1 MRNIINFNQGWFFS
15 KETVDPMHP
24 DFERMEPVT
33 LPHTWNAQDGADG
46 DDYYYRGTCWYAN
59 IFSRPAG
66 ECVYLEI
73 PAASLIASVYLNGQH
88 IGGHQG
94 GFSAFRVDLTPYL
107 LEEKMYCNFHR

>member
-46 DDYYYRGTCWYAN
+46 DDYYYRGTCWYAKH
-59 IFSRPAG
+59 ILPSPAG
-66 ECVYLEI
+66 ECVYLKSLL
-73 PAASLIASVYLNGQH
+73 PA
-88 IGGHQG
+88 
-94 GFSAFRVDLTPYL
+94 
-107 LEEKMYCNFHR
+107 